1 MERLVQVAIN
11 AVALWVAVELVPG
24 LLFLDEWWKLL
35 IMAAI
40 FSLLN
45 TFLRPVLRILTL
57 PITIATLGLFLLVI
71 NAVMLLITGAV
82 ASDLGIAF
90 EVDGFESAVLGA
102 IVISLVGLALSITIG
117 GSRVVR
123 RLV

>member
-11 AVALWVAVELVPG
+11 AVVLWVAVELVPG
-24 LLFLDEWWKLL
+24 LRFLDDWWKLL
-35 IMAAI
+35 IIAAI

-45 TFLRPVLRILTL
+45 TFLRPALRILTL

-71 NAVMLLITGAV
+71 NAVMLLITSVV
-82 ASDLGIAF
+82 ASDLGVAF
-90 EVDGFESAVLGA
+90 QVDGFGSAVLGA

>member
-24 LLFLDEWWKLL
+24 LRFLDDWWKLL
-35 IMAAI
+35 IIAAI

-45 TFLRPVLRILTL
+45 TFLRPALRILTL

-71 NAVMLLITGAV
+71 NAVMLLITSVV
-82 ASDLGIAF
+82 ASDLGVAF
-90 EVDGFESAVLGA
+90 QVDGFGSAVLGA

>member
-1 MERLVQVAIN
+1 MDRLVQVAIN
-11 AVALWVAVELVPG
+11 AVALWVATELVPG
-24 LLFLDEWWKLL
+24 LRFLDEWWKLL
-35 IMAAI
+35 IIAAI

-57 PITIATLGLFLLVI
+57 PITIVTLGLFLLVI
-71 NAVMLLITGAV
+71 NAFMLLITSAV
-82 ASDLGIAF
+82 ASELGVAF
-90 EVDGFESAVLGA
+90 QVESFAAAVLGA

>member
-24 LLFLDEWWKLL
+24 LRFLDDWWKLL
-35 IMAAI
+35 IIAAI

-45 TFLRPVLRILTL
+45 TFLRPALRILTL

-71 NAVMLLITGAV
+71 NAVMLLITSAV
-82 ASDLGIAF
+82 ASDLGVAL
-90 EVDGFESAVLGA
+90 EVEGFESAVLGA